1 MFIKKKICENFS
13 FKFPIFDP
21 RPIEKNRLFDRNFGN
36 GGQLG
41 YFFLTQSIAHFSD
54 NIHTKF
60 HSKISIQLRVIKE
73 NDNKN
78 P

>member
-1 MFIKKKICENFS
+1 MTSNLKYKLYKHWKVFIKKKICENFS

-41 YFFLTQSIAHFSD
+41 YFF
-54 NIHTKF
+54 
-60 HSKISIQLRVIKE
+60 
-73 NDNKN
+73 
-78 P
+78 